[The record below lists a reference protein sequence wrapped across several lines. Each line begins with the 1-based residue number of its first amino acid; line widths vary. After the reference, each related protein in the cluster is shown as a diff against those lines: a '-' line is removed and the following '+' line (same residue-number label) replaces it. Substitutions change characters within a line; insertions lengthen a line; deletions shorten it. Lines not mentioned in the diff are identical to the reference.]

1 MGGEPA
7 PRVRRRFATGAL
19 GLLAAVAVGAAV
31 MYVAGSPAA
40 PVDPAPRV
48 SADVLVPG
56 TALPTGA
63 ECAAAVDATPEVRP
77 ENAEPNARTGG
88 GVRVP
93 PWTPHG
99 YAPEFNREIIT
110 RIDGDYVGSTGQ
122 ILQWGACK
130 WGLPPDLVRAMADAE
145 SDWRQATTGDVSSD
159 EEDCVPGDAPP
170 CATSFG
176 IMQVKHLYRPG
187 SYPLASESTAF
198 NVDYALGVVR
208 GCYEGWVTYLGP
220 EAEGDLWGCVGW
232 HFSGELRDP
241 DALGYIGRVGRALDE
256 AAWTHW

>member
-1 MGGEPA
+1 MGSEPA
-7 PRVRRRFATGAL
+7 PRVRRTLATGVL
-19 GLLAAVAVGAAV
+19 GLLIAAAVGAV
-31 MYVAGSPAA
+31 VIYVAGSPGA
-40 PVDPAPRV
+40 PVDPAPGV
-48 SADVLVPG
+48 SAEALVPG

-63 ECAAAVDATPEVRP
+63 ECAAAVRATPEVRP

-93 PWTPHG
+93 DWTPDG
-99 YAPEFNREIIT
+99 YAPEFNRDIVA
-110 RIDGDYVGSTGQ
+110 RIDGDYAGSTSE

-130 WGLPPDLVRAMADAE
+130 WGLPLDLVLAMADAE
-145 SDWRQATTGDVSSD
+145 SDWRQATTGDISSD
-159 EEDCVPGDAPP
+159 GEDCVPGDEPP

-241 DALGYIGRVGRALDE
+241 AALEYIGRVERALDA